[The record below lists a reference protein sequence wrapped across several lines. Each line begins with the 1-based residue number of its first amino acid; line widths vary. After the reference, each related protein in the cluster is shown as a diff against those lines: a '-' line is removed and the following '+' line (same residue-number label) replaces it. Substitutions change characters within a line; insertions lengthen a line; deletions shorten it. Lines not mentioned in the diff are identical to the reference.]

1 MSAQKTSAIAD
12 QEPVDVLFAIHEKF
26 DLLDFAGALE
36 VFTTACHDFKD
47 PDIHYRAPRFG
58 VQHSIPFVVTPPA
71 DHFSSYVD
79 HKAFE
84 VTIVG
89 PEPKVISDQ
98 GVVVGSQIT
107 YKEAHERLEDFDIL
121 VVVGGNAK
129 EVVAKELQP
138 LSLITDF
145 SELQKRDPAR
155 ERTILSI
162 CTGALFLGKQG
173 ILSGLSATTHP
184 DFFTTFENI
193 CSDAATINL
202 QERTDV
208 VEDARYVV
216 NNLRFDLGEDESPYI
231 RRRSDAGQGRRPSA
245 ARKGSM
251 SFKDSNTRRESIVR
265 RAAMRLGGLRVVTS
279 GGVSSGIDAS
289 LYLVSALIDDA
300 TALEVS
306 RRLQWN
312 WNKGVVIDGLDV

>member
-47 PDIHYRAPRFG
+47 PDN
-58 VQHSIPFVVTPPA
+58 
-71 DHFSSYVD
+71 

-184 DFFTTFENI
+184 DYFTTFENI
-193 CSDAATINL
+193 CSDAATVNL

-231 RRRSDAGQGRRPSA
+231 RRKSDAGQGRRPSA

-279 GGVSSGIDAS
+279 GGASSGIDAS

-312 WNKGVVIDGLDV
+312 WNKGVVVDGLDV